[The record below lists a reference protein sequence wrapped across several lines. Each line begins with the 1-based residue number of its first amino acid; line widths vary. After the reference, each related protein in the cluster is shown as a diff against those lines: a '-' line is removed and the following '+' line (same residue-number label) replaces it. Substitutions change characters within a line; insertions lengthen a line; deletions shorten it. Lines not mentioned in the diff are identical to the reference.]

1 MKREILQS
9 TKPANVRAHIVEMLS
24 LGPATWDEII
34 ASFNYQHR
42 IPSIGR
48 RLGDLEIQGLVKYCP
63 RSKTFSL
70 NEGAK

>member
-1 MKREILQS
+1 MKRDILQS
-9 TKPANVRAHIVEMLS
+9 TKPANVKGHILEVLS

-34 ASFNYQHR
+34 ASFNYQCR

-48 RLGDLEIQGLVKYCP
+48 RLGDLEIQGVVKYCP
-63 RSKTFSL
+63 RSRTFSL